1 MVNTNRRALL
11 AQAALLLCGVLW
23 GSGFVV
29 MKNSLDALPI
39 TWLLALRF
47 LIAGIALCAVLYK
60 KIIHA
65 DRPALIGGAICG
77 TLMYVAYLVQ
87 TVGLKYT
94 TAGSNAFLTAVY
106 VVLVPFF
113 LWAMN
118 KKRPAP
124 REVAAGVLC
133 LAGVGFIALTAR
145 FTVNIGDALTIL
157 CGVLYAMHI
166 VCVSY
171 FTGRGVD
178 VLLLTALQ
186 FAATALLAL
195 PVALLFEPVPSIAML
210 SVPSTCLSLLY
221 LGFGCTLLALVLQ
234 NIGIRYAPPAHA
246 SLLMSTEAPFGFLFG
261 VVFLS
266 EPLTVRFGIGA
277 ALIIGSI
284 ILSQTGQ
291 RIKKA
296 PASVADGVSAG

>member
-11 AQAALLLCGVLW
+11 AQAALLLCGILW

-47 LIAGIALCAVLYK
+47 LIAAIALCAILYK
-60 KIIHA
+60 KIIRA
-65 DRPALIGGAICG
+65 GRTALIGGAICG

-94 TAGSNAFLTAVY
+94 TAGNNAFLTAVY
-106 VVLVPFF
+106 VVLVPF
-113 LWAMN
+113 LCWIMN
-118 KKRPAP
+118 KKRPAVK
-124 REVAAGVLC
+124 EIAAGVLC

-145 FTVNIGDALTIL
+145 FTVNAGDALTIL

-178 VLLLTALQ
+178 VLTLTALQ
-186 FAATALLAL
+186 FAATALVSL

-210 SVPSTCLSLLY
+210 SVPSTYLSLLY

-266 EPLTVRFGIGA
+266 EPLTVCFGIGA

-291 RIKKA
+291 RIKKV